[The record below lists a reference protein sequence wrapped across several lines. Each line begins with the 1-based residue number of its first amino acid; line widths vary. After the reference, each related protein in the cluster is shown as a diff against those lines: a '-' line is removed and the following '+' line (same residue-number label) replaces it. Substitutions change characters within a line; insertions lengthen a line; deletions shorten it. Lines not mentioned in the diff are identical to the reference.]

1 MGFLGETK
9 NGGGFVESTFRAV
22 GLGHLR
28 KEMRKGCHVMDEVHL
43 MVAWDI
49 HVESTVIIV

>member
-9 NGGGFVESTFRAV
+9 NGGFVESTFRAV
-22 GLGHLR
+22 GLGHVR

-43 MVAWDI
+43 MTGPGRWSRGT
-49 HVESTVIIV
+49 ST